1 MNGRRYLTVTLFAL
15 LLAACASI
23 GNPDGGRYDETP
35 PKVLVSY
42 PADKATNSDKK
53 KISIAFDEYIKL
65 ENASEKVIVSPP
77 QIEAPNIRADGKRVR
92 IDLYDSL
99 QANTTYTIDFSDAI
113 EDNNEGNPMGN
124 YTYSFSTGDEIDT
137 MEVAGTV
144 LNAENLEPI
153 KGIMVGLYPA
163 DTSFNDTILR
173 STPFK
178 RVSRTNGSG
187 KFSIKGVKPGNYHV
201 FALKDADGN
210 FLFNQK
216 SEIIAF
222 DTTTY
227 TTSQGPDL
235 RMDTVWRD
243 STHWDSIRAI
253 PFTHYYPDD
262 IVLRAFQEEGQD
274 QHMLKNERLV
284 PESFTLY
291 FTAPADSLPKIKGL
305 NFNDSCLVAEP
316 TLHNDTITYWVT
328 DTMFTY
334 HQDTLAMTITYLETD
349 TLGMLSPHTDTLE
362 MAPKTTYEKL
372 KKEKDKKIEDWEKE
386 REKKLKK
393 AKEPLPYEEN
403 PFLKTF
409 LEITGKPAGS
419 LDPNQNVVFTSNEPI
434 ASLDTTMI
442 HFYLKKDSTLIPQP
456 FLFLPVE
463 GSLRS
468 YTLYAEWETKQQYVF
483 QVDSAAFLS
492 ILGNGSKAIKQ
503 EFRVRDE
510 DEFGSIF
517 VHITSKDSNVVVQ
530 IMSKGDKPMR
540 TLRADEKGR
549 ADFYYMKPGDYYIR
563 CFIDNNQND
572 KWDTGN
578 YQEGKQPEEVFYFP
592 KPLTVKAKWD
602 LAQDWN
608 PRLERLDKQKAM
620 EITKQKPDKEK
631 TVKDRNRKRDEEMR
645 KAKSGRS
652 KNSNNRSSNSTNSNR
667 NSFR

>member
-99 QANTTYTIDFSDAI
+99 QTNTTYTIDFSDAI

-187 KFSIKGVKPGNYHV
+187 KFSIKGVKPGKYHV

-291 FTAPADSLPKIKGL
+291 FTAPADSLPKIKGI

-334 HQDTLAMTITYLETD
+334 HRDTLAMTITYLETD

-434 ASLDTTMI
+434 ASLDTTKM
-442 HFYLKKDSTLIPQP
+442 HFYLKKDSNLIPQP

-510 DEFGSIF
+510 EEFGSIF

-530 IMSKGDKPMR
+530 IMSNGDKPMR

>member
-187 KFSIKGVKPGNYHV
+187 KFSIKGVKPGKYHV

-328 DTMFTY
+328 DTMFIY

-434 ASLDTTMI
+434 ASLDTTMM
-442 HFYLKKDSTLIPQP
+442 HFYLKKDSNLIPQP

-652 KNSNNRSSNSTNSNR
+652 KNSNNRSSYSTNSNR

>member
-77 QIEAPNIRADGKRVR
+77 QIETPNIRADGKRVR

-187 KFSIKGVKPGNYHV
+187 KFSIKGVKPGKYHV

-434 ASLDTTMI
+434 ASLDTTMM

>member
-291 FTAPADSLPKIKGL
+291 FTAPADSLPKIKGI

-434 ASLDTTMI
+434 ASLDTTKM
-442 HFYLKKDSTLIPQP
+442 HFYLKKDSNLIPQP

>member
-77 QIEAPNIRADGKRVR
+77 QIEAPNIRANGKRVR

-187 KFSIKGVKPGNYHV
+187 KFSIKGVKPGKYHV

-328 DTMFTY
+328 DTMFIY

-434 ASLDTTMI
+434 ASLDTTMM
-442 HFYLKKDSTLIPQP
+442 HFYLKKDSNLIPQP

-652 KNSNNRSSNSTNSNR
+652 KNSNNRSSYSTNSNR

>member
-187 KFSIKGVKPGNYHV
+187 KFSIKGVKPGKYHV
-201 FALKDADGN
+201 FALKDADGD

-216 SEIIAF
+216 SEIKAF

-434 ASLDTTMI
+434 ASLDTTMM

>member
-187 KFSIKGVKPGNYHV
+187 KFSIKGVKPGKYHV
-201 FALKDADGN
+201 FALKDADGD

-316 TLHNDTITYWVT
+316 TLLNDTITYWVT

-434 ASLDTTMI
+434 ASLDTTMM
-442 HFYLKKDSTLIPQP
+442 HFYLKKDSNLIPQP

>member
-1 MNGRRYLTVTLFAL
+1 
-15 LLAACASI
+15 
-23 GNPDGGRYDETP
+23 
-35 PKVLVSY
+35 
-42 PADKATNSDKK
+42 
-53 KISIAFDEYIKL
+53 
-65 ENASEKVIVSPP
+65 
-77 QIEAPNIRADGKRVR
+77 
-92 IDLYDSL
+92 
-99 QANTTYTIDFSDAI
+99 
-113 EDNNEGNPMGN
+113 
-124 YTYSFSTGDEIDT
+124 
-137 MEVAGTV
+137 
-144 LNAENLEPI
+144 
-153 KGIMVGLYPA
+153 
-163 DTSFNDTILR
+163 
-173 STPFK
+173 
-178 RVSRTNGSG
+178 
-187 KFSIKGVKPGNYHV
+187 
-201 FALKDADGN
+201 
-210 FLFNQK
+210 
-216 SEIIAF
+216 
-222 DTTTY
+222 
-227 TTSQGPDL
+227 
-235 RMDTVWRD
+235 
-243 STHWDSIRAI
+243 
-253 PFTHYYPDD
+253 
-262 IVLRAFQEEGQD
+262 
-274 QHMLKNERLV
+274 MLKNERLV

-434 ASLDTTMI
+434 ASLDTTMM
-442 HFYLKKDSTLIPQP
+442 HFYLKKDSNLIPQP

-549 ADFYYMKPGDYYIR
+549 AAFYYMKPGDYYIR

>member
-187 KFSIKGVKPGNYHV
+187 KFSIKGVKPGKYHV

-291 FTAPADSLPKIKGL
+291 FTAPADSLPKIKGI

-349 TLGMLSPHTDTLE
+349 TL
-362 MAPKTTYEKL
+362 
-372 KKEKDKKIEDWEKE
+372 
-386 REKKLKK
+386 
-393 AKEPLPYEEN
+393 
-403 PFLKTF
+403 
-409 LEITGKPAGS
+409 
-419 LDPNQNVVFTSNEPI
+419 
-434 ASLDTTMI
+434 
-442 HFYLKKDSTLIPQP
+442 
-456 FLFLPVE
+456 
-463 GSLRS
+463 
-468 YTLYAEWETKQQYVF
+468 
-483 QVDSAAFLS
+483 
-492 ILGNGSKAIKQ
+492 
-503 EFRVRDE
+503 
-510 DEFGSIF
+510 
-517 VHITSKDSNVVVQ
+517 
-530 IMSKGDKPMR
+530 
-540 TLRADEKGR
+540 
-549 ADFYYMKPGDYYIR
+549 
-563 CFIDNNQND
+563 
-572 KWDTGN
+572 
-578 YQEGKQPEEVFYFP
+578 
-592 KPLTVKAKWD
+592 
-602 LAQDWN
+602 
-608 PRLERLDKQKAM
+608 
-620 EITKQKPDKEK
+620 
-631 TVKDRNRKRDEEMR
+631 
-645 KAKSGRS
+645 
-652 KNSNNRSSNSTNSNR
+652 
-667 NSFR
+667 

>member
-187 KFSIKGVKPGNYHV
+187 KFSIKGVKPGKYHV
-201 FALKDADGN
+201 FALKDADGD

-434 ASLDTTMI
+434 ASLDTTMM
-442 HFYLKKDSTLIPQP
+442 HFYLKKDSNLIPQP

>member
-274 QHMLKNERLV
+274 QHMRKNERLV

-291 FTAPADSLPKIKGL
+291 FTAPADSLPKIKGI

-434 ASLDTTMI
+434 ASLDTTMM
-442 HFYLKKDSTLIPQP
+442 HFYLKKDSNLIPQP

>member
-1 MNGRRYLTVTLFAL
+1 MNGRRYLTVILFAL
-15 LLAACASI
+15 MLAACASM

-35 PKVLVSY
+35 PKVLASY
-42 PADKATNSDKK
+42 PADKSTKNNKK
-53 KISIAFDEYIKL
+53 KISIAFNEYIKL

-77 QIEAPNIRADGKRVR
+77 QIEVPNIRADGKRVR
-92 IDLYDSL
+92 VDLYDTL

-144 LNAENLEPI
+144 LNAEDLEPI
-153 KGIMVGLYPA
+153 KGILVGLYPA
-163 DTSFNDTILR
+163 DTSYNDTILR

-187 KFSIKGVKPGNYHV
+187 RFSIKGVKPGKYHV
-201 FALKDADGN
+201 LALKDADGN
-210 FLFNQK
+210 LTFNQK

-222 DTTTY
+222 DTATY

-243 STHWDSIRAI
+243 STHWDSIRAV

-274 QHMLKNERLV
+274 QHLLKNERLM
-284 PESFTLY
+284 PEYFSFY

-305 NFNDSCLVAEP
+305 NFNDSCLVVE
-316 TLHNDTITYWVT
+316 TSLHNDTITYWVT
-328 DTMFTY
+328 DTMFTR
-334 HQDTLAMTITYLETD
+334 HQDTLSMVITYLETD
-349 TLGMLSPHTDTLE
+349 TLGKLSPRSDTLE
-362 MAPKTTYEKL
+362 LSPKTTYEKL

-386 REKKLKK
+386 REKKIKK

-409 LEITGKPAGS
+409 LEITGKPSGS
-419 LDPNQNVVFTSNEPI
+419 LDPNQNVVFTCNEPI
-434 ASLDTTMI
+434 ASVDTSML
-442 HFYLKKDSTLIPQP
+442 HFYMKKDSNLIPQP

-463 GSLRS
+463 GSRRA
-468 YTLYAEWETKQQYVF
+468 YTLYAEWETKQQYIF
-483 QVDSAAFLS
+483 EADSAAFQS

-503 EFRVRDE
+503 DFRVRDA
-510 DEFGSIF
+510 DEFGAIF

-540 TLRADEKGR
+540 TMKADEKGY
-549 ADFYYMKPGDYYIR
+549 ANFYYLKPGDYYIR
-563 CFIDNNQND
+563 CFIDSNQNE

-578 YQEGKQPEEVFYFP
+578 YLEGRQPEEVFYFP
-592 KPLTVKAKWD
+592 KPMTVKAKWD
-602 LAQDWN
+602 MEQDWN
-608 PRLERLDKQKAM
+608 PRLEKLDKQKAL

-631 TVKDRNRKRDEEMR
+631 SVKDRNRKRDEEMR

-652 KNSNNRSSNSTNSNR
+652 KNNNNR
-667 NSFR
+667 NSNNGPGSSRSSF

>member
-243 STHWDSIRAI
+243 STHWDSIQAI

-434 ASLDTTMI
+434 ASLDTTKM
-442 HFYLKKDSTLIPQP
+442 HFYLKKDSNLIPQP

>member
-15 LLAACASI
+15 MLAACASI

-173 STPFK
+173 FTPFK

-187 KFSIKGVKPGNYHV
+187 KFSIKGVKPGKYHV

-284 PESFTLY
+284 PESFTFY

-328 DTMFTY
+328 DTMFIY

-349 TLGMLSPHTDTLE
+349 TLGMLSSHTDTLE

-393 AKEPLPYEEN
+393 AKEPLPYEEK

-434 ASLDTTMI
+434 ASLDTTMM
-442 HFYLKKDSTLIPQP
+442 HFYLKKDSNLIPQP

-492 ILGNGSKAIKQ
+492 ILGTGSKAIKQ

-563 CFIDNNQND
+563 CFIDSNQND

-578 YQEGKQPEEVFYFP
+578 YREGKQPEEVFYFP

-608 PRLERLDKQKAM
+608 PRLEKLDKQKAM

>member
-77 QIEAPNIRADGKRVR
+77 QIETPNIRADGKRVR

-187 KFSIKGVKPGNYHV
+187 KFSIKGVKPGKYHV

-434 ASLDTTMI
+434 ASLDTTMM
-442 HFYLKKDSTLIPQP
+442 HFYLKKDSNLIPQP

-652 KNSNNRSSNSTNSNR
+652 KNSNNRSSYSTNSNR

>member
-77 QIEAPNIRADGKRVR
+77 QIEAPNIRANGKRVR

-187 KFSIKGVKPGNYHV
+187 KFSIKGVKPGKYHV

-328 DTMFTY
+328 DTMFIY

-434 ASLDTTMI
+434 ASLDTTMM
-442 HFYLKKDSTLIPQP
+442 HFYLKKDSNLIPQP

>member
-187 KFSIKGVKPGNYHV
+187 KFSIKGVKPGKYHV

-434 ASLDTTMI
+434 ASLDTTMM
-442 HFYLKKDSTLIPQP
+442 HFYLKKDSNLIPQP

-510 DEFGSIF
+510 EEFGSIF

>member
-187 KFSIKGVKPGNYHV
+187 KFSIKGVKPGKYHV
-201 FALKDADGN
+201 FALKDADGD

-372 KKEKDKKIEDWEKE
+372 KKEKYKKIEDWEKE

-434 ASLDTTMI
+434 ASLDTTKM
-442 HFYLKKDSTLIPQP
+442 HFFLKKDSNLIPQP

-510 DEFGSIF
+510 EEFGSIF

>member
-316 TLHNDTITYWVT
+316 TLLNDTITYWVT

-510 DEFGSIF
+510 EEFGSIF

>member
-77 QIEAPNIRADGKRVR
+77 QIETPNIRADGKRVR

-187 KFSIKGVKPGNYHV
+187 KFSIKGVKPGKYYV

-434 ASLDTTMI
+434 ASLDTTMM
-442 HFYLKKDSTLIPQP
+442 HFYLKKDSNLIPQP

>member
-187 KFSIKGVKPGNYHV
+187 KFSIKGVKPGKYHV

-284 PESFTLY
+284 PESFTFY

-434 ASLDTTMI
+434 ASLDTTMM
-442 HFYLKKDSTLIPQP
+442 HFYLKKDSNLIPQP

>member
-77 QIEAPNIRADGKRVR
+77 QIETPNIRADGKRVR

-187 KFSIKGVKPGNYHV
+187 KFSIKGVKPGKYHV
-201 FALKDADGN
+201 FALKDADGD

-434 ASLDTTMI
+434 ASLDTTMM

>member
-187 KFSIKGVKPGNYHV
+187 KFSIKGVKPGKYHV
-201 FALKDADGN
+201 FALKDADGD

-434 ASLDTTMI
+434 ASLDTTKM
-442 HFYLKKDSTLIPQP
+442 HFFLKKDSNLIPQP

-510 DEFGSIF
+510 EEFGSIF

>member
-15 LLAACASI
+15 MLAACASI

-173 STPFK
+173 FTPFK

-187 KFSIKGVKPGNYHV
+187 KFSIKGVKPGKYHV

-284 PESFTLY
+284 PESFTFY

-328 DTMFTY
+328 DTMFIY

-434 ASLDTTMI
+434 ASLDTTMM
-442 HFYLKKDSTLIPQP
+442 HFYLKKDSNLIPQP

-563 CFIDNNQND
+563 CFIDSNQND

-578 YQEGKQPEEVFYFP
+578 YREGKQPEEVFYFP

-608 PRLERLDKQKAM
+608 PRLEKLDKQKAM

>member
-187 KFSIKGVKPGNYHV
+187 KFSIKGVKPGKYHV

-243 STHWDSIRAI
+243 STHRYSIRAI

-434 ASLDTTMI
+434 ASLDTTMM
-442 HFYLKKDSTLIPQP
+442 HFYLKKDSNLIPQP

-510 DEFGSIF
+510 EEFGSIF

-652 KNSNNRSSNSTNSNR
+652 KNGNNRSSNSTNSNR

>member
-187 KFSIKGVKPGNYHV
+187 KFSIKGVKPGKYHV

-235 RMDTVWRD
+235 RMDTIWRD

-434 ASLDTTMI
+434 ASLDTTMM

>member
-77 QIEAPNIRADGKRVR
+77 QIEAPNIRANGKRVR

-187 KFSIKGVKPGNYHV
+187 KFSIKGVKPGKYHV

-434 ASLDTTMI
+434 ASLDTTMM
-442 HFYLKKDSTLIPQP
+442 HFYLKKDSNLIPQP

>member
-77 QIEAPNIRADGKRVR
+77 QIETPNIRADGKRVR

-187 KFSIKGVKPGNYHV
+187 KFSIKGVKPGKYHV

-274 QHMLKNERLV
+274 QHMLKKERLV

-316 TLHNDTITYWVT
+316 TLLNDTITYWVT

-434 ASLDTTMI
+434 ASLDTTMM

>member
-187 KFSIKGVKPGNYHV
+187 KFSIKGVKPGKYHV

-316 TLHNDTITYWVT
+316 TLLNDTITYWVT

-434 ASLDTTMI
+434 ASLDTTMM

>member
-163 DTSFNDTILR
+163 DTCFNDTILR

-187 KFSIKGVKPGNYHV
+187 KFSIKGVKPGKYHV

-434 ASLDTTMI
+434 ASLDTTMM
-442 HFYLKKDSTLIPQP
+442 HFYLKKDSNLIPQP

>member
-291 FTAPADSLPKIKGL
+291 FTAPADSLPKIKGI

-434 ASLDTTMI
+434 ASLDTTMM
-442 HFYLKKDSTLIPQP
+442 HFYLKKDSNLIPQP

>member
-77 QIEAPNIRADGKRVR
+77 QIETPNIRADGKRVR

-434 ASLDTTMI
+434 ASLDTTMM
-442 HFYLKKDSTLIPQP
+442 HFYLKKDSNLIPQP

>member
-77 QIEAPNIRADGKRVR
+77 QIETPNIRADGKRVR

-187 KFSIKGVKPGNYHV
+187 KFSIKGVKPGKYHV

-316 TLHNDTITYWVT
+316 TLLNDTITYWVT

-434 ASLDTTMI
+434 ASLDTTKM
-442 HFYLKKDSTLIPQP
+442 HFYLKKDSNLIPQP

>member
-1 MNGRRYLTVTLFAL
+1 M
-15 LLAACASI
+15 
-23 GNPDGGRYDETP
+23 
-35 PKVLVSY
+35 LVSY

-187 KFSIKGVKPGNYHV
+187 KFSIKGVKPGKYHV
-201 FALKDADGN
+201 YALKDADGN

-434 ASLDTTMI
+434 ASLDTTMM
-442 HFYLKKDSTLIPQP
+442 HFYLKKDSNLIPQP

-608 PRLERLDKQKAM
+608 PRFERLDKPKAM

>member
-77 QIEAPNIRADGKRVR
+77 QIETPNIRADGKRVR

-187 KFSIKGVKPGNYHV
+187 RFSIKGVKPGKYHV

-328 DTMFTY
+328 DTMFTC

-434 ASLDTTMI
+434 ASLDTTMM
-442 HFYLKKDSTLIPQP
+442 HFYLKKDSNLIPQP

>member
-187 KFSIKGVKPGNYHV
+187 KFSIKGVKPGKYHV
-201 FALKDADGN
+201 FALKDADGD

-284 PESFTLY
+284 PESFTFY
-291 FTAPADSLPKIKGL
+291 FTAPADSLPKIKGI

-434 ASLDTTMI
+434 ASLDTTMM
-442 HFYLKKDSTLIPQP
+442 HFYLKKDSNLIPQP

>member
-187 KFSIKGVKPGNYHV
+187 KFSIKGVKPGKYHV

-434 ASLDTTMI
+434 ASLDTTMM
-442 HFYLKKDSTLIPQP
+442 HFYLKKDSNLIPQP

-652 KNSNNRSSNSTNSNR
+652 KNSNNRSSYSTNSNR